1 MARKKVLLSV
11 LAAATIAVGGI
22 SYAGYRV
29 YSVFFSGIFGVV
41 MAEANRFDAMS
52 KPIILDL
59 ADQGWRPEA
68 VKRYATADYA
78 ATLDKSSALFE
89 KLRGLGKVT
98 DVSTSLVAQEQDTK
112 ARARIGS
119 VETRTAAVAR
129 NVTFEEG
136 ERRVELDFLWQDK
149 QWRLTGVQAVL

>member
-22 SYAGYRV
+22 SYAGYRA
-29 YSVFFSGIFGVV
+29 YSEFFSGIFGVV

>member
-1 MARKKVLLSV
+1 MARRKFLLSV
-11 LAAATIAVGGI
+11 LAAATIAIGGI
-22 SYAGYRV
+22 SYAGYRI
-29 YSVFFSGIFGVV
+29 YSKFVGGIFGVV

-89 KLRGLGKVT
+89 TLRGLGKVT
-98 DVSTSLVAQEQDTK
+98 DVSNRLVAQQQDTK

-119 VETRTAAVAR
+119 VETSTAAVAR
-129 NVTFEEG
+129 DVSFEKG

-149 QWRLTGVQAVL
+149 QWRLTGVQAIL

>member
-11 LAAATIAVGGI
+11 LAAATIAVGGL

-29 YSVFFSGIFGVV
+29 YSEFVGGIFGVV
-41 MAEANRFDAMS
+41 MAEANRFDDMS

-59 ADQGWRPEA
+59 ANQGWRPDA

-89 KLRGLGKVT
+89 TLRGLGKVT
-98 DVSTSLVAQEQDTK
+98 DVSTRLVAQTHETG
-112 ARARIGS
+112 RNGN
-119 VETRTAAVAR
+119 VETSTAAVAR
-129 NVTFEEG
+129 DVTFENG